1 MDYHLTW
8 YKWCPHWDD
17 AQWSWPWSIHQR
29 SMSHNTFKGQTTLS
43 CVRAITT
50 YALMDYHLTWYKW
63 YLIETMCS
71 DLDPD
76 PYLKGQGH
84 TTYLKVRVHMLVS
97 IYPKVFRLPIKP
109 FVFPIFPFLTSGSV
123 QFWYNFKYCRL
134 FTMVTIDKCAKTVS
148 DQ

>member
-1 MDYHLTW
+1 ML
-8 YKWCPHWDD
+8 C
-17 AQWSWPWSIHQR
+17 
-29 SMSHNTFKGQTTLS
+29 
-43 CVRAITT
+43 
-50 YALMDYHLTWYKW
+50 
-63 YLIETMCS
+63 
-71 DLDPD
+71 DLDLWGMD
-76 PYLKGQGH
+76 QGQGH

-97 IYPKVFRLPIKP
+97 IYPKVFTLPIKP